1 MGQRTLLFL
10 GASVSQLP
18 AIKHARAAGYRVV
31 AVDGDPNAIAF
42 PHADLG
48 EQVDFTDIERVIAF
62 ARRVGVDGVLA
73 ISSDRAVV
81 PAAAVASALGLP
93 GIGVGVAEGFTN
105 KAVMRDRLAEAGVP
119 QPRSRVLGSAAD
131 IEAALAGL
139 VTPLVLKPVDSGGQR
154 GLFMVETA
162 AEIRAHLPEVLALSR
177 RGCAILE
184 EYQHGTELNGLLA
197 VRRGEPTLLTFSD
210 RLRPTGVAF
219 GVGWIHS
226 FPSSLPRATLA
237 EARDV
242 AFAAVRALGLRD
254 GIAFPQLIATADGV
268 RLVEVA
274 ARIAAGQMADLVLY
288 GTGINLFD
296 IAIAQALGDDVPE
309 SLVTP
314 AFTRPI
320 AIRFLTARPGVLPVG
335 TIAAVDGLEAVR
347 DSPGVLAA
355 GFYVGAGAK
364 IRPLRVD
371 ADRNG
376 YVIATAADP
385 VQALE
390 LADTAARKLVVRVQ
404 SQAAPLRRR
413 FGRRRTPRV
422 LVGALTVAVV
432 LGAALAFVFTDG
444 AKPVRALITGTRVSG
459 RLSPFCNCPHDVA
472 RIAFRLVRPG
482 NVTLD
487 VVNSA
492 GRPVATLVD
501 DRLLPGR
508 GSAVRVAWPQR
519 VRGGAA
525 ERRLPARGDLR
536 RAEAEARPRA
546 LDRPRHDAAA
556 ARAALGAGGGR
567 SAGGAVPL
575 RRARAC
581 AVARRREARADL
593 ALERARGPAGVER
606 GLPGRAARP
615 ARSVAGRPR
624 RGRSR
629 RQPLDGVA
637 RDRREVRLSASP
649 R

>member
-18 AIKHARAAGYRVV
+18 AINHARAAGYRVV

-93 GIGVGVAEGFTN
+93 GIGVDVAEGFTN
-105 KAVMRDRLAEAGVP
+105 KAVMRDRLAAAGVP

-131 IEAALAGL
+131 VEAALAGL

-274 ARIAAGQMADLVLY
+274 ARVAAGQMADLVLHA
-288 GTGINLFD
+288 TGINLFD
-296 IAIAQALGDDVPE
+296 IAIAQALGDDVPD

-390 LADTAARKLVVRVQ
+390 LADAAARKLVVRMQ

-432 LGAALAFVFTDG
+432 LGAALSFVFTDG

-501 DRLLPGR
+501 DRLLQGGVQRFAWRGR
-508 GSAVRVAWPQR
+508 NAFGEVLPNGDYRPEVIFDALK
-519 VRGGAA
+519 
-525 ERRLPARGDLR
+525 RRLVLARSIV
-536 RAEAEARPRA
+536 
-546 LDRPRHDAAA
+546 LDTTPPELEQHSA
-556 ARAALGAGGGR
+556 R
-567 SAGGAVPL
+567 SAGGRLVVRYRFDEPAHALLLVDGRLARISRSSEPVGRLAWNGVFPGGRRVPHGPL
-575 RRARAC
+575 R
-581 AVARRREARADL
+581 VALAGVDL
-593 ALERARGPAGVER
+593 AGNRSTASRAIDVKFG
-606 GLPGRAARP
+606 
-615 ARSVAGRPR
+615 
-624 RGRSR
+624 
-629 RQPLDGVA
+629 
-637 RDRREVRLSASP
+637 
-649 R
+649 

>member
-18 AIKHARAAGYRVV
+18 AINHARAAGYRVV

-93 GIGVGVAEGFTN
+93 GIGVDVAEGFTN
-105 KAVMRDRLAEAGVP
+105 KAVMRDRLAAAGVP

-131 IEAALAGL
+131 VEAALAGL

-274 ARIAAGQMADLVLY
+274 ARVAAGQMADLVLHA
-288 GTGINLFD
+288 TGINLFD
-296 IAIAQALGDDVPE
+296 IAIAQALGDDVPD

-390 LADTAARKLVVRVQ
+390 LADAAARKLVVRMQ

-432 LGAALAFVFTDG
+432 LGAALSFVFTDG

-501 DRLLPGR
+501 DRLLQGGVQRFAWRGR
-508 GSAVRVAWPQR
+508 NAFGEVLPNGDYRPEVIFDALK
-519 VRGGAA
+519 
-525 ERRLPARGDLR
+525 RRLVLARSIV
-536 RAEAEARPRA
+536 
-546 LDRPRHDAAA
+546 LDTTPPELEQHSA
-556 ARAALGAGGGR
+556 R
-567 SAGGAVPL
+567 SAGGRLVVRYRFDEPAHALLLVDGRLARISRSSEPAGRLAWNGVFPGGRRVPHGPL
-575 RRARAC
+575 R
-581 AVARRREARADL
+581 VALAGVDL
-593 ALERARGPAGVER
+593 AGNRSTASRAIDVKFG
-606 GLPGRAARP
+606 
-615 ARSVAGRPR
+615 
-624 RGRSR
+624 
-629 RQPLDGVA
+629 
-637 RDRREVRLSASP
+637 
-649 R
+649 

>member
-18 AIKHARAAGYRVV
+18 AIKHTRAAGYRAV

-93 GIGVGVAEGFTN
+93 GIGVNVAEGFTN

-131 IEAALAGL
+131 VEAALAGL

-162 AEIRAHLPEVLALSR
+162 AEIRAHLPEVLMLSR

-274 ARIAAGQMADLVLY
+274 ARIAAGQMADLVLF

-296 IAIAQALGDDVPE
+296 IAIAQALGDDVPD

-335 TIAAVDGLEAVR
+335 TIAAVDGLQSVR

-355 GFYVGAGAK
+355 GLYVGAGAK

-385 VQALE
+385 IQALE
-390 LADTAARKLVVRVQ
+390 LADTAARKLAVRVQ

-413 FGRRRTPRV
+413 FGPRRRPRV

-432 LGAALAFVFTDG
+432 LGAALSFIFADG

-492 GRPVATLVD
+492 GRPVARLVD
-501 DRLLPGR
+501 DRLLPGGVQRFAWR
-508 GSAVRVAWPQR
+508 GRNAFGEVLPNGDYRPEVIFDALK
-519 VRGGAA
+519 
-525 ERRLPARGDLR
+525 RRLVLARSIV
-536 RAEAEARPRA
+536 
-546 LDRPRHDAAA
+546 LDTTPPQLEQHS
-556 ARAALGAGGGR
+556 ARAAGGR
-567 SAGGAVPL
+567 LLVRYRFDEPAHALLLVDGRLARISRSSEPAGRLAWNGVFPGGRRVPHGPL
-575 RRARAC
+575 R
-581 AVARRREARADL
+581 VALAGVDL
-593 ALERARGPAGVER
+593 AGNRSTASRAIDVKFG
-606 GLPGRAARP
+606 
-615 ARSVAGRPR
+615 
-624 RGRSR
+624 
-629 RQPLDGVA
+629 
-637 RDRREVRLSASP
+637 
-649 R
+649 

>member
-18 AIKHARAAGYRVV
+18 AIKHTRAAGYRAV

-93 GIGVGVAEGFTN
+93 GIGVDVAEGFTN

-131 IEAALAGL
+131 VEAALAGL

-162 AEIRAHLPEVLALSR
+162 AEIRAHLPEVLTLSR

-197 VRRGEPTLLTFSD
+197 VRRGEPTLLTLSD

-274 ARIAAGQMADLVLY
+274 ARIAAGQMADLVLF

-296 IAIAQALGDDVPE
+296 IAIAQALGDDVPD

-335 TIAAVDGLEAVR
+335 TIAAVDGLQSVR

-385 VQALE
+385 IQALE
-390 LADTAARKLVVRVQ
+390 LADTAARKLAVRVQ

-413 FGRRRTPRV
+413 FGPRRRPRV

-432 LGAALAFVFTDG
+432 LGAALSFVFTDG

-492 GRPVATLVD
+492 GRPVARLVD
-501 DRLLPGR
+501 DRLLPGGVQRFAWR
-508 GSAVRVAWPQR
+508 GRNAFGEVLPNGDYRPEVIFDALK
-519 VRGGAA
+519 
-525 ERRLPARGDLR
+525 RRLVLARSIV
-536 RAEAEARPRA
+536 
-546 LDRPRHDAAA
+546 LDTTPPQLEQHS
-556 ARAALGAGGGR
+556 ARAAGGR
-567 SAGGAVPL
+567 LLVRYRFDEPAHALLLVDGRLARISRSSEPAGRLAWNGVFPSGRRVPHGPL
-575 RRARAC
+575 RV
-581 AVARRREARADL
+581 AVVGVDL
-593 ALERARGPAGVER
+593 AGNRSTASRAIDVKFG
-606 GLPGRAARP
+606 
-615 ARSVAGRPR
+615 
-624 RGRSR
+624 
-629 RQPLDGVA
+629 
-637 RDRREVRLSASP
+637 
-649 R
+649 

>member
-18 AIKHARAAGYRVV
+18 AINHARAAGYRVV

-93 GIGVGVAEGFTN
+93 GIGVDVAEGFTN
-105 KAVMRDRLAEAGVP
+105 KAVMRDRLAAAGVP

-131 IEAALAGL
+131 VEAALAGL

-274 ARIAAGQMADLVLY
+274 ARIAAGQMADLVLHA
-288 GTGINLFD
+288 TGINLFD
-296 IAIAQALGDDVPE
+296 IAIAQALGDDVPD

-390 LADTAARKLVVRVQ
+390 LADAAARKLVVRMQ

-432 LGAALAFVFTDG
+432 LGAALSFVFTDG

-501 DRLLPGR
+501 DRLLQGGVQRFAWRGR
-508 GSAVRVAWPQR
+508 NAFGEVLPNGDYRPEVIFDALK
-519 VRGGAA
+519 
-525 ERRLPARGDLR
+525 RRLVLARSIV
-536 RAEAEARPRA
+536 
-546 LDRPRHDAAA
+546 LDTTPPELEQHSA
-556 ARAALGAGGGR
+556 R
-567 SAGGAVPL
+567 SAGGRLVVRYRFDEPAHALLLVDGRLARISRSSEPAGRLAWNGVFPGGRRVPHGPL
-575 RRARAC
+575 R
-581 AVARRREARADL
+581 VALAGVDL
-593 ALERARGPAGVER
+593 AGNRSTASRAIDVKFG
-606 GLPGRAARP
+606 
-615 ARSVAGRPR
+615 
-624 RGRSR
+624 
-629 RQPLDGVA
+629 
-637 RDRREVRLSASP
+637 
-649 R
+649 

>member
-48 EQVDFTDIERVIAF
+48 EQVDFTDVERVIAF

-93 GIGVGVAEGFTN
+93 GIGVDVAEGFTN

-131 IEAALAGL
+131 VEAAVAGL

-162 AEIRAHLPEVLALSR
+162 AEIRAHLPEVLTLSR

-197 VRRGEPTLLTFSD
+197 VRRGDPTLLTFSD

-226 FPSSLPRATLA
+226 FPSSLPRATLT

-242 AFAAVRALGLRD
+242 AFDAVRALGLRD

-274 ARIAAGQMADLVLY
+274 ARIAAGQMADLVLL

-296 IAIAQALGDDVPE
+296 IAFAQALGDDVPD

-335 TIAAVDGLEAVR
+335 TVEAMDGLEAVLH
-347 DSPGVLAA
+347 SHGVLAA

-390 LADTAARKLVVRVQ
+390 LADSAARKLVVRVQ

-413 FGRRRTPRV
+413 LGRRRTPRV
-422 LVGALTVAVV
+422 LVGAFTVAVV
-432 LGAALAFVFTDG
+432 LGAALSFVFTDG
-444 AKPVRALITGTRVSG
+444 ARPVRALITGTRVSG
-459 RLSPFCNCPHDVA
+459 RLSPLCNCPHDVA
-472 RIAFRLVRPG
+472 RIAFRLAGPG

-492 GRPVATLVD
+492 GRRVATLVD
-501 DRLLPGR
+501 DRLL
-508 GSAVRVAWPQR
+508 S
-519 VRGGAA
+519 GGAQRFA
-525 ERRLPARGDLR
+525 WRGRNAFGEVLPNGDYRPELIFGALKRRLVLARSIV
-536 RAEAEARPRA
+536 
-546 LDRPRHDAAA
+546 LDTTPPQLEQHS
-556 ARAALGAGGGR
+556 ARAADGRLVVRYRFDEPAHALLLVDGRLARISRSSEPAGRLAWNGVFPGGGR
-567 SAGGAVPL
+567 
-575 RRARAC
+575 
-581 AVARRREARADL
+581 VARGALRVTVVGVDL
-593 ALERARGPAGVER
+593 AGNRSEASRAIDVKFG
-606 GLPGRAARP
+606 
-615 ARSVAGRPR
+615 
-624 RGRSR
+624 
-629 RQPLDGVA
+629 
-637 RDRREVRLSASP
+637 
-649 R
+649 